1 MLSKAKALYQVKL
14 ILDYLPEEEY
24 KLIPKETIDYIE
36 DNFEYDEN
44 FSIDPNIP
52 LEKQKIDDKA
62 FEMLDKIVKSAEMT
76 KKENKSIK
84 NAEMDSYLKE
94 IRESNQNY
102 NARIENIRLK
112 NLVEILKKE
121 NSKIP
126 KAKDLL
132 SDYKDA
138 LNQKEDEIENL
149 FKDERIVK
157 RNVKGNLRSRNPRMK
172 MSLGLPKDMEKGCV
186 KKMKELVE
194 IDNQLVLKDVEFK
207 KENLISEGSFL
218 IDRGDII
225 FIWVGKN
232 ENNVN
237 DDNNEKKNKLI
248 DSELVDEP
256 VDE

>member
-24 KLIPKETIDYIE
+24 KLIPKETIEYIE

-84 NAEMDSYLKE
+84 NDEMDSYLKD

-121 NSKIP
+121 NSKIQ

-138 LNQKEDEIENL
+138 LKQKEDEIARLKKNNQDLYEYIQKIPK
-149 FKDERIVK
+149 F
-157 RNVKGNLRSRNPRMK
+157 LRK
-172 MSLGLPKDMEKGCV
+172 
-186 KKMKELVE
+186 
-194 IDNQLVLKDVEFK
+194 
-207 KENLISEGSFL
+207 
-218 IDRGDII
+218 I
-225 FIWVGKN
+225 FIKN
-232 ENNVN
+232 EDIKLLNTNNN
-237 DDNNEKKNKLI
+237 
-248 DSELVDEP
+248 
-256 VDE
+256 

>member
-44 FSIDPNIP
+44 FSIDPKTP

-62 FEMLDKIVKSAEMT
+62 YEMLDKIVKSAEIT

-84 NAEMDSYLKE
+84 NAEMDSYLKKV
-94 IRESNQNY
+94 RESNQNY
-102 NARIENIRLK
+102 NARIENVRLK
-112 NLVEILKKE
+112 NLVEMLKKE

-138 LNQKEDEIENL
+138 LKQKEDEIEKLKKNNQDL
-149 FKDERIVK
+149 YNCIQR
-157 RNVKGNLRSRNPRMK
+157 
-172 MSLGLPKDMEKGCV
+172 LPKII
-186 KKMKELVE
+186 KKLF
-194 IDNQLVLKDVEFK
+194 IKDF
-207 KENLISEGSFL
+207 NI
-218 IDRGDII
+218 
-225 FIWVGKN
+225 
-232 ENNVN
+232 
-237 DDNNEKKNKLI
+237 KLLN
-248 DSELVDEP
+248 S
-256 VDE
+256 

>member
-1 MLSKAKALYQVKL
+1 MVSKAKALYQVKL

-24 KLIPKETIDYIE
+24 KLIPKETIEYIE

-84 NAEMDSYLKE
+84 NDEMDSYLKD
-94 IRESNQNY
+94 IRESNRNY

-132 SDYKDA
+132 SNYKDA
-138 LNQKEDEIENL
+138 LKQKEDEIEKLKKNNQDL
-149 FKDERIVK
+149 YNCIQ
-157 RNVKGNLRSRNPRMK
+157 
-172 MSLGLPKDMEKGCV
+172 GLPKII
-186 KKMKELVE
+186 KKLF
-194 IDNQLVLKDVEFK
+194 IKDL
-207 KENLISEGSFL
+207 NI
-218 IDRGDII
+218 
-225 FIWVGKN
+225 
-232 ENNVN
+232 
-237 DDNNEKKNKLI
+237 KLLN
-248 DSELVDEP
+248 S
-256 VDE
+256 